1 MTDFVEQL
9 EEALENEP
17 VPGTRF
23 CLVYPEGGSR
33 SFNWDGGSKLVE
45 QLFED
50 SLRYYVKGIYTE
62 TKLDFLD
69 NVIFYVEIY
78 MVCLEECKDEQTN
91 ITPELMDTMKKI
103 LEYWK

>member
-45 QLFED
+45 QLFDD
-50 SLRYYVKGIYTE
+50 SLRYYVKDIYTKTEPEWWGDVE
-62 TKLDFLD
+62 T
-69 NVIFYVEIY
+69 Y
-78 MVCLEECKDEQTN
+78 MVSLEECQDEQTN
-91 ITPELMDTMKKI
+91 ITPELMDTMKGI

>member
-9 EEALENEP
+9 EEVLEDEP

-23 CLVYPEGGSR
+23 CLVYPKGGSR

-45 QLFED
+45 QLFDD
-50 SLRYYVKGIYTE
+50 SLRYYVKDIYTKTE
-62 TKLDFLD
+62 PEWWADVPT
-69 NVIFYVEIY
+69 Y
-78 MVCLEECKDEQTN
+78 MVCLGECQDGQTN

>member
-23 CLVYPEGGSR
+23 CLLYPEGGSR

-45 QLFED
+45 QLFDD
-50 SLRYYVKGIYTE
+50 SLRYYVKDIYTKTESEWWDNGISDVE
-62 TKLDFLD
+62 T
-69 NVIFYVEIY
+69 Y
-78 MVCLEECKDEQTN
+78 MVCLEECQDGQTN
-91 ITPELMDTMKKI
+91 ITPELLDAMRKI